1 VVVHVRFSTMLFF
14 FVDVRDVRMFNR
26 RVVVIVGVG
35 GEKVHPV
42 LTLMKVMRHV
52 VVLVTVLDGLVL
64 VTAVS
69 AHHSGHLL
77 LGPFALR

>member
-1 VVVHVRFSTMLFF
+1 VVVHMRLSTMLFL

-52 VVLVTVLDGLVL
+52 VVLVAVLDGLVL
-64 VTAVS
+64 VTTVCPS
-69 AHHSGHLL
+69 RRDHLL
-77 LGPFALR
+77 PDSSALC